1 MIWLSWLECC
11 FSLSIAICQDCRKAV
26 AKNGLPHSAEP
37 SEHATHFLHRSS
49 WNVIWIALCSSIFQ
63 RLPRDKLATGL
74 PAKRFAAPWLPSSL
88 NFCSILAR
96 LAALLRSCFIEILM
110 TSCPSAKPRTSD
122 DQPLDFGVHYGQKK
136 WKNLMFMITS
146 SEIIVHQQQNL
157 EMILE
162 IAFFPFRTRSGM
174 LRTGPGVRCDAQAG
188 WLHHQQWPDPGRWT
202 WQCDWSPNGS
212 TPPRWMATKNWWTS
226 WQWRSDQLRWS
237 HSQLNRWIGD
247 MKNWLVAPLLKS
259 LPFTPV

>member
-1 MIWLSWLECC
+1 MFIYFPKTSKRQTSNWASSQTVRSPMIAQFPQLLFHLGEAGC
-11 FSLSIAICQDCRKAV
+11 IASV
-26 AKNGLPHSAEP
+26 L
-37 SEHATHFLHRSS
+37 LHRDLDDFMSVS
-49 WNVIWIALCSSIFQ
+49 
-63 RLPRDKLATGL
+63 KAT
-74 PAKRFAAPWLPSSL
+74 
-88 NFCSILAR
+88 N
-96 LAALLRSCFIEILM
+96 LRWSTIGFWG
-110 TSCPSAKPRTSD
+110 
-122 DQPLDFGVHYGQKK
+122 PLWSEKK

-146 SEIIVHQQQNL
+146 SDIIVHQQQNL

-226 WQWRSDQLRWS
+226 WKWRSDQLRWS